1 MNYLYLFNNYIQMIN
16 RYFSIMLTKETSV
29 LIFKIYLNTA
39 NHYFHKF
46 EYKK

>member
-1 MNYLYLFNNYIQMIN
+1 MNN

-29 LIFKIYLNTA
+29 LIFKINLNTA

-46 EYKK
+46 EYENFTSDVTKSS